1 MDHLKIEVLHR
12 PRISI
17 GRIGES
23 DSNVQFVVAPFVSLT
38 EKAVA
43 WKFVPFISA
52 AGYAMHVTVP
62 SDRPEKS
69 E

>member
-1 MDHLKIEVLHR
+1 LSVNHECLFDELERVQHPFQTVMDHLKIEVLHR

-43 WKFVPFISA
+43 
-52 AGYAMHVTVP
+52 
-62 SDRPEKS
+62 
-69 E
+69 

>member
-43 WKFVPFISA
+43 
-52 AGYAMHVTVP
+52 
-62 SDRPEKS
+62 
-69 E
+69 